1 MLALIM
7 GADISD
13 GDIMTVPTAWPN
25 WSGFYLYVVDNA
37 ILGVSWVL
45 LGGCFGRAGTSA

>member
-1 MLALIM
+1 VLALIM

-25 WSGFYLYVVDNA
+25 SSGFYLYVVDNA